1 MTTVLQKNINA
12 YNPLF
17 GNPNVAFSVSD
28 KVLLLRLISDICPN
42 SPELKV
48 CSKFKEDDYVIMK
61 PHDVIVNYAIDERSV
76 GIAVISGEGGSGKTY
91 GIGYYLFYRHF
102 SRGYNV
108 NNTVIYSILTKE
120 YNDLKLEVKRSKVAL
135 PERIVHDM
143 REFFRFLT
151 GLKGEYN
158 MPMFVHLVID
168 NVNDIEDLLKIVM
181 IYRETVRLIGNKPV
195 LKVYLLTRIKTKKIA
210 ENLRRV
216 GLDGP
221 HPIWSTTTYMKENAS
236 ICKFFNDGASKYKVI
251 VCKMRYDAYSYS
263 SFISDLLDK
272 VNGGLNFS
280 SALLNRILTHLKAV
294 AHIRPSLVVERIR
307 NLVLNI
313 KQLTPNEF
321 ENEII
326 DLLFDYPYTLA
337 LYYAYIPRSIIA
349 SNHDILSRRL
359 TELFLRKYLKLDSS
373 AAASIAIS
381 RSSKIPLTF
390 MMLGDKVYSLAFVQS
405 RKGIY
410 YALEKTDQ
418 LISDLKKDRYGSKR
432 IATNVVLLYPW
443 RLKWM
448 SKEIKNVANQV
459 KNYKIEGKP
468 LSRKDI
474 LYLVNGLFHRS

>member
-1 MTTVLQKNINA
+1 M
-12 YNPLF
+12 
-17 GNPNVAFSVSD
+17 AFSVTD
-28 KVLLLRLISDICPN
+28 RILLLRLISDICPN
-42 SPELKV
+42 SPELEI

-61 PHDVIVNYAIDERSV
+61 PHDVILNYAVDEKSV
-76 GIAVISGEGGSGKTY
+76 GIAIISGDAGSGKTY
-91 GIGYYLFYRHF
+91 GIGHYLYYRHF

-120 YNDLKLEVKRSKVAL
+120 NNNLKLEVKRSKVGL
-135 PERIVHDM
+135 PERVVHDM
-143 REFFRFLT
+143 RELFWFLT
-151 GLKGEYN
+151 TLKGEYN
-158 MPMFVHLVID
+158 MPLFVHLVID

-181 IYRETVRLIGNKPV
+181 TYRETVRLIGNKPV
-195 LKVYLLTRIKTKKIA
+195 LKIYILTRTKTKKIA

-221 HPIWSTTTYMKENAS
+221 HTIWPTTSYMRENAS
-236 ICKFFNDGASKYKVI
+236 ICRFFDDKTSKYKVT

-263 SFISDLLDK
+263 SFISDLLEK
-272 VNGGLNFS
+272 VIGDLNFS
-280 SALLNRILTHLKAV
+280 SALLNRILGHLKGV

-307 NLVLNI
+307 NIVLNI
-313 KQLTPNEF
+313 KQPITNEV
-321 ENEII
+321 ESEII

-337 LYYAYIPRSIIA
+337 LHYAYISRSIIT

-359 TELFLRKYLKLDSS
+359 AELFLRKYLKIDSS
-373 AAASIAIS
+373 ATASIAIS
-381 RSSKIPLTF
+381 RSLKIPLTF
-390 MMLGDKVYSLAFVQS
+390 IMLGNKVYSLAFVQS

-418 LISDLKKDRYGSKR
+418 LIGDLKKDRYGSKR
-432 IATNVVLLYPW
+432 IATNVILLYPW

-448 SKEIKNVANQV
+448 NKEIKNVANRV
-459 KNYKIEGKP
+459 KNYKLEGKP